1 MVKFVKGWYVKL
13 RIDVLK
19 LERLGLLEFQLI
31 LEFENFNISK
41 KILTLEFEKILNFL
55 NSRINLNFEKFITI
69 KTPKF
74 NFEILMVYNFF
85 SKALQ
90 EGFFSNFRTKRKFT
104 HYIFFFFL
112 SHSLLEDPSSKLSVI
127 KLT

>member
-1 MVKFVKGWYVKL
+1 MVKILKGWHVKL
-13 RIDVLK
+13 RINVLEF
-19 LERLGLLEFQLI
+19 ERLRFLEFQLI

-85 SKALQ
+85 SEALQ
-90 EGFFSNFRTKRKFT
+90 EA
-104 HYIFFFFL
+104 FFL
-112 SHSLLEDPSSKLSVI
+112 QL
-127 KLT
+127 